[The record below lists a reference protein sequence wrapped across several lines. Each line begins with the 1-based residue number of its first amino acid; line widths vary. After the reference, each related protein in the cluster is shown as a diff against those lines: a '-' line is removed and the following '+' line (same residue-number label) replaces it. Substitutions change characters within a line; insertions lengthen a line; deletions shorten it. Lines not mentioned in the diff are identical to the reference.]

1 MSNLLL
7 TELKQKKP
15 LRNVEERVFL
25 DALRTADHLLR
36 GEVQLLKSAGLSF
49 AQYNVLRIL
58 RGSEPDGL
66 TCGAISE
73 RMVNR
78 DPDITRL
85 LDRLEARR
93 LVARSRDKDDR
104 RVIVTRITGSGL
116 KLLDELDEPVDRVH
130 RDQLK
135 HLGRK
140 QLETLAELLELARS
154 PVE

>member
-36 GEVQLLKSAGLSF
+36 GEVQLLKAAGLSF

-140 QLETLAELLELARS
+140 QLETLAELLELARR